1 MNHLSFLTERGNC
14 EFADL
19 GDPVQEIVRV
29 ILLVDGVPYVEDWKE
44 FPCEALPII
53 ALGARS
59 GEIFP
64 FNCKCGFQQCG
75 EFEHPVVVTVE
86 DDEICW
92 TVPSA
97 PFDKISVDSQGR
109 PKPRVLRFTVEQYRD
124 ACDRLLKTL
133 CLEEDKLGQL
143 FTGASQRC
151 LYSLAKQLAIEE
163 DIIERRRSKH

>member
-1 MNHLSFLTERGNC
+1 M
-14 EFADL
+14 
-19 GDPVQEIVRV
+19 
-29 ILLVDGVPYVEDWKE
+29 
-44 FPCEALPII
+44 
-53 ALGARS
+53 
-59 GEIFP
+59 
-64 FNCKCGFQQCG
+64 
-75 EFEHPVVVTVE
+75 
-86 DDEICW
+86 
-92 TVPSA
+92 PSA